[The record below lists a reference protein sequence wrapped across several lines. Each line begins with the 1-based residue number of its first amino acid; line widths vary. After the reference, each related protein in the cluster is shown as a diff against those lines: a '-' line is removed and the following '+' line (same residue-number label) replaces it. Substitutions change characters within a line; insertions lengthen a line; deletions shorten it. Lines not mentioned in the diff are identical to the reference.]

1 MSKNRYAALLG
12 MFYVVDY
19 TEEDQA
25 NKLHKVDSFIEH
37 FRSKFKQ
44 LFQPYQNIAVYER
57 LVKSKHRSC
66 IRSIYCQ

>member
-12 MFYVVDY
+12 MFHVVDY

-25 NKLHKVDSFIEH
+25 NKLHKVDSFIKH

-44 LFQPYQNIAVYER
+44 LFQPYQNITVYER
-57 LVKSKHRSC
+57 LVKSKHRSD
-66 IRSIYCQ
+66 IRSIYSQ